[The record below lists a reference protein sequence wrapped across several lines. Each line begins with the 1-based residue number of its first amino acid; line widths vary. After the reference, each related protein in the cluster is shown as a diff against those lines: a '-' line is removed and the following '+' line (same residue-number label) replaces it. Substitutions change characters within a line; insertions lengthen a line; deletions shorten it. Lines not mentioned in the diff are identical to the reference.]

1 MTTSTDVPALE
12 DQEPIA
18 APPAA
23 VWALVGDPTRM
34 SEWSPQVDSTRL
46 ADGATACTVGTRFT
60 NRNVQ
65 GELAWITH
73 GEIVRHEPGSALA
86 FRIEENWA
94 IWSFELEPTTDGGT
108 VLHQRRDVPDGISD
122 LSRQLTDAYLGG
134 MDALTGNLRAGMRAT
149 LTRIRAAAEGAR
161 R

>member
-1 MTTSTDVPALE
+1 MTASTDVPALQ
-12 DQEPIA
+12 DHEPIA
-18 APPAA
+18 ASPET

-34 SEWSPQVDSTRL
+34 PEWSPQVDSTRL
-46 ADGATACTVGTRFT
+46 AGDGDCRLGTRFT

-73 GEIVRHEPGSALA
+73 GEVVRHEPCRALA

-94 IWSFELEPTTDGGT
+94 VWSFELEPTADGGT
-108 VLHQRRDVPDGISD
+108 VLHQRRETPDGISE

-134 MDALTGNLRAGMRAT
+134 TDALTASLRAGMRET
-149 LTRIRAAAEGAR
+149 LTGIRVAAEAAAR
-161 R
+161 

>member
-1 MTTSTDVPALE
+1 MTARTDVPLLQDRE
-12 DQEPIA
+12 TIA
-18 APPAA
+18 AAPAA

-34 SEWSPQVDSTRL
+34 PEWSPQVDSTRL

-73 GEIVRHEPGSALA
+73 GEVVRHEPGRVLA

-94 IWSFELEPTTDGGT
+94 VWSFELEPIADGGT
-108 VLHQRRDVPDGISD
+108 VLHQRREAPEGISE

-134 MDALTGNLRAGMRAT
+134 MEALTTNLRAGMRET
-149 LTRIRAAAEGAR
+149 LTRIRAAAERGQ
-161 R
+161 

>member
-1 MTTSTDVPALE
+1 MTTSTDVPALQDHE
-12 DQEPIA
+12 RIA
-18 APPAA
+18 APPTI
-23 VWALVGDPTRM
+23 VWDLVGDPTRM

-46 ADGATACTVGTRFT
+46 TGDGDCSVGTRFT

-73 GEIVRHEPGSALA
+73 GEVVRHEPGRALA

-94 IWSFELEPTTDGGT
+94 VWSFELEPTADGGT
-108 VLHQRRDVPDGISD
+108 VLHQRRDAPDGISD

-134 MDALTGNLRAGMRAT
+134 MDTLTGNLRAGMRET
-149 LTRIRAAAEGAR
+149 LTRIRVAAEGAAR
-161 R
+161 

>member
-1 MTTSTDVPALE
+1 MTTSTEVPDLHDRE
-12 DQEPIA
+12 QIA
-18 APPAA
+18 APPAV
-23 VWALVGDPTRM
+23 VWDLVGDPTRM

-46 ADGATACTVGTRFT
+46 ADAGAAGCGVGTRFT

-73 GEIVRHEPGSALA
+73 GEVVRHEPGRALA

-94 IWSFELEPTTDGGT
+94 VWSFELEPAADGGT
-108 VLHQRRDVPDGISD
+108 VLHQRREAPDGISD

-134 MDALTGNLRAGMRAT
+134 MEALTDNLRAGMRET
-149 LTRIRAAAEGAR
+149 LTRIRAAAER
-161 R
+161 QQ